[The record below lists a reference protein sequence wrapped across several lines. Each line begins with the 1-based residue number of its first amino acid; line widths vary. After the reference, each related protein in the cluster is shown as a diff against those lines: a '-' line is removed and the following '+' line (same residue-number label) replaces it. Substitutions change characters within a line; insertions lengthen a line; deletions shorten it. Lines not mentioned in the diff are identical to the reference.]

1 MVREYGNTACFLHV
15 DQVQMARFRTACVV
29 NFLFFIVLFIF
40 LLKEHLH
47 NCRRYFSPA
56 DGNVLEHSALNV
68 GAIPAWPV

>member
-15 DQVQMARFRTACVV
+15 DQVQMARFRTA
-29 NFLFFIVLFIF
+29 FFIVLFIF